1 MEREIEKVKVEHEE
15 KMKRKKNKKEKKD
28 ADKSKADDKEEDSK
42 TEKEE
47 KEKNDKVWKM
57 EHVEIDSLTLLVRK
71 INAITNKNMTPAE
84 EDVPRIYALQ
94 KYAYQTGEHS
104 RNVGLL

>member
-1 MEREIEKVKVEHEE
+1 MEREIEKVKVEYEE

-28 ADKSKADDKEEDSK
+28 ADKSKADDKEEDAK
-42 TEKEE
+42 TE

-57 EHVEIDSLTLLVRK
+57 EHVEIASLTLLVRK
-71 INAITNKNMTPAE
+71 INAITNKNMAPAE

>member
-1 MEREIEKVKVEHEE
+1 MEREIEKVKVEYEE
-15 KMKRKKNKKEKKD
+15 KMKRKNKKEKKD
-28 ADKSKADDKEEDSK
+28 ADKSKADDKEEDAK
-42 TEKEE
+42 TE

-57 EHVEIDSLTLLVRK
+57 EHVEIESLTLLVRK
-71 INAITNKNMTPAE
+71 INAITNKNVTPAG

>member
-1 MEREIEKVKVEHEE
+1 MEREIEKVKVEYEE

-28 ADKSKADDKEEDSK
+28 ADTSKTDDKEEDSK
-42 TEKEE
+42 AE
-47 KEKNDKVWKM
+47 KEKDDKVWNM
-57 EHVEIDSLTLLVRK
+57 EQVEIESLTLRDRK
-71 INAITNKNMTPAE
+71 INAITTKNMTPAE

-94 KYAYQTGEHS
+94 KYAYQAGEHS